1 MGAEAATVVPVL
13 KGRHHA
19 WVKRHMAI
27 AIAVSFSLV
36 LLAKLTINDPRKR
49 KYAEYYK

>member
-27 AIAVSFSLV
+27 AIGFSFACV
-36 LLAKLTINDPRKR
+36 LFAKFTLNDPRKR